1 MIDKEVL
8 AHDLNI
14 LSKNFI
20 KVLEVDLNEG
30 TFYKV
35 KVSEDEEPQTIYI
48 QEWARDF
55 AKENIHPDDVENF
68 ISFFNFWALK
78 VGIENNWLQ
87 TTFYR
92 RKFKD
97 GYKYVSMDI
106 VPLNTYTVEDSKVI
120 LVVRDVQS
128 YIDTYI
134 KQMGDK
140 K

>member
-30 TFYKV
+30 TFYEV
-35 KVSEDEEPQTIYI
+35 KVSEEEEPQTIYI
-48 QEWARDF
+48 HEWMRDF
-55 AKENIHPDDVENF
+55 AKENIYPDDVEKF
-68 ISFFNFWALK
+68 IHFFNFWELK
-78 VGIENNWLQ
+78 TGIENNWLQ

-106 VPLNTYTVEDSKVI
+106 VPLDTYTVEDSKVI

-134 KQMGDK
+134 KEMGDK

>member
-1 MIDKEVL
+1 MIDREVL

-48 QEWARDF
+48 HEWMRDF

-78 VGIENNWLQ
+78 IGIENNWLQ

-106 VPLNTYTVEDSKVI
+106 VPLDTYTVEDSKVI

>member
-35 KVSEDEEPQTIYI
+35 KVSEDEKPQTIYI

-68 ISFFNFWALK
+68 ISFFNFWVLK
-78 VGIENNWLQ
+78 VGIENNRLQ

-134 KQMGDK
+134 QQMGDK

>member
-48 QEWARDF
+48 QEWVRDF

-106 VPLNTYTVEDSKVI
+106 VPLDTYTIEDSKVI

>member
-1 MIDKEVL
+1 MINAEVL

-48 QEWARDF
+48 HEWVQDF

-106 VPLNTYTVEDSKVI
+106 VPLDTYTVEDSKVI